1 MAAAVNIHNIKYFAP
16 IAVSRL
22 YEQRRVFQQMTVYTP
37 LFALNRKAQSAKNM
51 LRNNSLLNGTYTE
64 AAPAAAAAVAVA
76 ATLQSQ
82 KKSQPQSQQQQ
93 QQELQ

>member
-22 YEQRRVFQQMTVYTP
+22 YEQRRVFQQMTIYTP

-51 LRNNSLLNGTYTE
+51 LRNNSLLNGTYKE
-64 AAPAAAAAVAVA
+64 AAAAPSA
-76 ATLQSQ
+76 ALQSQ
-82 KKSQPQSQQQQ
+82 KKAQQQPQQQK
-93 QQELQ
+93 ELQ